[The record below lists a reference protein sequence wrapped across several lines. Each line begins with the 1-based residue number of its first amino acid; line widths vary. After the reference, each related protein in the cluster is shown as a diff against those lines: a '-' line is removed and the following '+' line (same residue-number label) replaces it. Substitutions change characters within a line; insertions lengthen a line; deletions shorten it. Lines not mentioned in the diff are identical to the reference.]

1 MNMQK
6 LLVSSFLLFLL
17 RSVCFRDLGFLGGNC
32 FYFWLYF
39 SKLYVCFAF
48 QIVICVLLYGK
59 IYLGTNRGCVKL
71 F

>member
-48 QIVICVLLYGK
+48 QIVICVLL
-59 IYLGTNRGCVKL
+59 
-71 F
+71 